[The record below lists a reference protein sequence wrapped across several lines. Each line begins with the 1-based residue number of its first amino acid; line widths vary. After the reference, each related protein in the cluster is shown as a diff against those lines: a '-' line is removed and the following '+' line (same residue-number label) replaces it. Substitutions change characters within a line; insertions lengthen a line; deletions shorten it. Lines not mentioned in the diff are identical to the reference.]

1 MSRSFL
7 SGYLKNF
14 WVKNSKNHTGF
25 VIGYKYDTLA
35 DHISNFSF
43 FEDKLLAIEVNSVV
57 FVYLIVPNG
66 KTMNDAC
73 TLVRILYPFSNTEFI
88 RIAVDEY
95 LYMIDSNCTIT
106 CLGRH

>member
-1 MSRSFL
+1 MSSNFL
-7 SGYLKNF
+7 PGLLKNF
-14 WVKNSKNHTGF
+14 WITNSKEHTGF
-25 VIGYKYDTLA
+25 IIGYKDETLMNN
-35 DHISNFSF
+35 ISRFSF

-73 TLVRILYPFSNTEFI
+73 TLVRVLYPFSNTEFI